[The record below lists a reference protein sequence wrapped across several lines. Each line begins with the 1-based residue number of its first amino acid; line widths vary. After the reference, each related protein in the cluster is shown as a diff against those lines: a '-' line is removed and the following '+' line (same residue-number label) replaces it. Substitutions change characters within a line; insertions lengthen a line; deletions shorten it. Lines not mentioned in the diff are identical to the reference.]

1 MSYCD
6 CGNPGRQQ
14 KNGALAPWPLFSDS
28 SGLGVRVEQIGCS
41 KSLHVVVIVVIAYNV
56 ICSEHW
62 FDHIMIT
69 ALLHDQPYRV
79 MSRFWLRAT
88 RWCPCFAFS
97 GCLSVKFCQ
106 AVCWTSWCGAVHRV
120 EMCDTIPNLS
130 TISTPNKTL
139 IWIHLDSFRSLS
151 GLSGLNG
158 LSLT

>member
-1 MSYCD
+1 M
-6 CGNPGRQQ
+6 N
-14 KNGALAPWPLFSDS
+14 
-28 SGLGVRVEQIGCS
+28 IGS
-41 KSLHVVVIVVIAYNV
+41 ITLWSLHCY
-56 ICSEHW
+56 
-62 FDHIMIT
+62 MISLT
-69 ALLHDQPYRV
+69 EWCD
-79 MSRFWLRAT
+79 RFWLRAT

-158 LSLT
+158 LSLTKEMPGIRQHVRLAAVRRMFIPHMPTLAPVSGTAQGQCKAWPWQLGFDVFFQNQVNWC